1 MDPITLAAAAAT
13 LLAPYLAKAGEK
25 AAEEIGKKLP
35 DAVGKVWGAITAKF
49 KGKPAAEG
57 AAHELI
63 AKPADEDNQEAF
75 NVQLRKALKEDSAFA
90 AELERLLRTAGG
102 DTIFNTGSGAV
113 ATGGSVAA
121 GAGGVAVGGNVDGA
135 IVVGSGNTVT
145 QEKREGGVNI
155 SGNVNVSGDIVG
167 RDKNVNPFG

>member
-1 MDPITLAAAAAT
+1 MDPITLAAAATT

-25 AAEEIGKKLP
+25 AAEKIGEKLP
-35 DAVGKVWGAITAKF
+35 EAIGKVWNAIAAKF
-49 KGKPAAEG
+49 KGRPAAEG
-57 AAHELI
+57 AANELT
-63 AKPADEDNQEAF
+63 AKPDDTDNKEAF
-75 NVQLRKALKEDSAFA
+75 NVQLRKLLKDDPAFA

-113 ATGGSVAA
+113 ATHGGVAA

-135 IVVGSGNTVT
+135 IVIGSGNTVI
-145 QEKREGGVNI
+145 QKKREGGVDI

-167 RDKNVNPFG
+167 RDKKG